1 MLKILHFADA
11 HIDIT
16 RTGRHDA
23 QTGLPLRVLDFL
35 NALDAIVDAAIEE
48 KVDLVLFCGDAYRDR
63 TPQPTFQREWGRRMM
78 RLSQAKIP
86 TLLIVGNHDLSP
98 ATGRAHALQ
107 EYETLQIPFIHVAS
121 QPAVLGSEQLFGL
134 PLQVIALPWVTRSSL
149 IKSQKEEENKRGTG
163 QDELGEYLAQL
174 LRDFLD
180 ELSPELPAVLA
191 GHLSVQG
198 ATYGNERSVMLGRD
212 AILPI
217 NLFSD
222 PRLDYVALGHIH
234 KAQQLREKPPVVYPG
249 SIERID
255 FGEVGEQK
263 YFVMAQVEK
272 GHARL
277 EWRAL
282 KGRKFFDRRVELT
295 CSENIQEQ
303 LQAAL
308 PDPDEMQDAIGRL
321 VVVYPREWEA
331 FIDEPALRRYAQ
343 SALEFHFIRRPLLTS
358 TDRLHGGLPL
368 FEKSVPELLD
378 SYWHNLGLTK
388 KESQKLNDLAREI
401 MVAVNTGSEP
411 PSQELPLQETA

>member
-35 NALDAIVDAAIEE
+35 NALDVIVDAAVEE

-78 RLSQAKIP
+78 RLSQARIP

-107 EYETLQIPFIHVAS
+107 EYETLQIPFIRVAS
-121 QPAVLGSEQLFGL
+121 QPALLGSEQLFDL
-134 PLQVIALPWVTRSSL
+134 PVQVIALPWVTRSSVL
-149 IKSQKEEENKRGTG
+149 SNRKIEGSKTAIG
-163 QDELGEYLAQL
+163 QDELSKYLGQL
-174 LRDFLD
+174 LAGFLN
-180 ELSPELPAVLA
+180 ELSPELPSVLA

-212 AILPI
+212 AVLPLKLI
-217 NLFSD
+217 SD
-222 PRLDYVALGHIH
+222 ARLDYVALGHIH
-234 KAQQLREKPPVVYPG
+234 KAQQLHEKPPVVYSG

-255 FGEVGEQK
+255 FGEVSEQK

-272 GHARL
+272 GHARF
-277 EWRAL
+277 EWCEL

-295 CSENIQEQ
+295 HSENIQEQ

-308 PDPDEMQDAIGRL
+308 PAPEEMQDAIGRL

-343 SALEFHFIRRPLLTS
+343 SALEFHFIRRPQLTS
-358 TDRLHGGLPL
+358 ADRLHGGLSL
-368 FEKSVPELLD
+368 FEKSAPELLD
-378 SYWHNLGLTK
+378 SYWQSLGLSEQ
-388 KESQKLNDLAREI
+388 ESQKLNTTAAQILS
-401 MVAVNTGSEP
+401 AVNTGTEP
-411 PSQELPLQETA
+411 PMQGTSPQEPR